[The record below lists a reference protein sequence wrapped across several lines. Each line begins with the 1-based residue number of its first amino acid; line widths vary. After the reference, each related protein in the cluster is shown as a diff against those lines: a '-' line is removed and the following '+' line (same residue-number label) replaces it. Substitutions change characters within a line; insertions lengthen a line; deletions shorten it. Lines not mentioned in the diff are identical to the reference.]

1 MRLAITNLKGGTG
14 KTTTAVHLAAGL
26 GRRVPSL
33 ASPRCSLPRN
43 TGSAG
48 RHCTSTFAT
57 ILSEHDG
64 RMGNLDRRAGLT
76 RSGFLLEGI
85 TLGWNVVGIIILAI
99 AAVAAGSV
107 ALAGFGL
114 DSLIE
119 IGAST
124 VVIWE
129 LSGSNEQRQRVGMR
143 LIANAFLL
151 LAVYLAVQSTV
162 VIFLGFHAHPST
174 LGIIWTGA
182 TAVVMFL
189 LAAGKARVGGAL
201 QNRVLQT
208 EGKVTLV
215 DGLLATAVVL
225 GLALNA
231 SLGWWWADPLAAY
244 VLLIYAAKEGSS
256 ALRKPA

>member
-1 MRLAITNLKGGTG
+1 
-14 KTTTAVHLAAGL
+14 
-26 GRRVPSL
+26 
-33 ASPRCSLPRN
+33 
-43 TGSAG
+43 
-48 RHCTSTFAT
+48 
-57 ILSEHDG
+57 
-64 RMGNLDRRAGLT
+64 MGNLDRRAGLT

-162 VIFLGFHAHPST
+162 VIFLGFHAHPSK

-189 LAAGKARVGGAL
+189 LAAGRHESGVRCRTGCSRPRG
-201 QNRVLQT
+201 R
-208 EGKVTLV
+208 
-215 DGLLATAVVL
+215 
-225 GLALNA
+225 
-231 SLGWWWADPLAAY
+231 
-244 VLLIYAAKEGSS
+244 
-256 ALRKPA
+256 